1 MVNLLAGKNALITGA
16 GANIGRAIAL
26 EMASQGAS
34 IYFAEKDAAR
44 TAALEH
50 ELRALGAKVQGFT
63 CDTSRI
69 SALDDMVEQLTR
81 QGVTIDILVNNVG
94 VNIKYSEI
102 TPETFKLWQEVMDT
116 NVLAPL
122 YLSRLVAQT
131 MIQREV
137 AGSIVFITS
146 VHATHYHGDQIYSA
160 TKASLGMVI
169 NELAVSLAQ
178 HGIRVN
184 GIAPGAT
191 NERPDGTM
199 RYAPNVPLR
208 HEPVRPCYIGRA
220 AVFLASDYFSYCTT
234 GATLIVDSGL
244 SLCSFGNRD
253 LTFLPAPPVSRL
265 IRLRRRIG
273 RAYRSVRR
281 IQP

>member
-1 MVNLLAGKNALITGA
+1 MNLLAGKNALITGA

-34 IYFAEKDAAR
+34 IYFAEKDATR

-50 ELRALGAKVQGFT
+50 ELYAGGTQVKGFT
-63 CDTSRI
+63 CDMSRV
-69 SALDDMVEQLTR
+69 SALEEIVEQLTR
-81 QGVTIDILVNNVG
+81 QGVTIDILVNSVG
-94 VNIKYSEI
+94 VAGQYAET
-102 TPETFKLWQEVMDT
+102 TPETFGLWQNMMDT

-122 YLSRLVAQT
+122 YLSRLVAET
-131 MIQREV
+131 MIRKQIE
-137 AGSIVFITS
+137 GSILFITS
-146 VHATHYHGDQIYSA
+146 VHATHYYGDQIYSA

-191 NERPDGTM
+191 NERLDGTM
-199 RYAPNVPLR
+199 RHSPNVPLR

-220 AVFLASDYFSYCTT
+220 AVFLASDYFSHCTT
-234 GATLIVDSGL
+234 GATLTVDGGL

-253 LTFLPAPPVSRL
+253 LTYLPAPPVSRL
-265 IRLRRRIG
+265 IKLRRRLG